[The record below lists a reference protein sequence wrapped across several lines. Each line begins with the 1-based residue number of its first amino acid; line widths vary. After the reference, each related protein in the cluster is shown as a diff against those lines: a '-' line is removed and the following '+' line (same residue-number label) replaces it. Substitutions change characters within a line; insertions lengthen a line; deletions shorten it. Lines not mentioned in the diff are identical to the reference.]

1 MKKIFI
7 SLICSLL
14 LSQNIYASELS
25 NIIEENDKINFEY
38 EVSREEKDSFIE
50 NLEKEINY
58 QDKNYK
64 MLDYDIVEQDYID
77 TIETNGIKE
86 INFNSNS
93 LEDILSVLP
102 KTINYNENGYI
113 GINNLDYENISV
125 TPIYNGYYEEY
136 IEETKQYF
144 DLIRNDMN
152 FIPKKLEKDGNK
164 LYLVNVNWY
173 KQTSKNTGMFE
184 ITDLYR
190 GEALYRGVKK
200 IYNPYTYKVIAK
212 YKGKA
217 EKKITQPLL
226 IKVVYEEVIPQ
237 IEEKEESNMAL
248 PLTIITTSSIFFV
261 LLLIYSSN
269 RVKVYCNKKYVGRFT
284 INNNIL
290 DISKSNTESS
300 NNYLLKFNNRLY
312 KKYRGK
318 SIKVLKGNL
327 SKYCKII
334 NRNIEIKL

>member
-1 MKKIFI
+1 
-7 SLICSLL
+7 
-14 LSQNIYASELS
+14 
-25 NIIEENDKINFEY
+25 
-38 EVSREEKDSFIE
+38 
-50 NLEKEINY
+50 
-58 QDKNYK
+58 
-64 MLDYDIVEQDYID
+64 
-77 TIETNGIKE
+77 
-86 INFNSNS
+86 
-93 LEDILSVLP
+93 
-102 KTINYNENGYI
+102 
-113 GINNLDYENISV
+113 
-125 TPIYNGYYEEY
+125 
-136 IEETKQYF
+136 
-144 DLIRNDMN
+144 
-152 FIPKKLEKDGNK
+152 
-164 LYLVNVNWY
+164 
-173 KQTSKNTGMFE
+173 MFE

>member
-1 MKKIFI
+1 MKQIFI
-7 SLICSLL
+7 YLICSLL

-25 NIIEENDKINFEY
+25 NIIEKNDKINFEY
-38 EVSREEKDSFIE
+38 EVSREEKDLFIE

-64 MLDYDIVEQDYID
+64 MLDYNIVEQDYID
-77 TIETNGIKE
+77 TIETNCIKE

-113 GINNLDYENISV
+113 GINNLDYENISI

-136 IEETKQYF
+136 IEEAIQYF
-144 DLIRNDMN
+144 YLIRNDMN
-152 FIPKKLEKDGNK
+152 FIPKEIEKDGHK
-164 LYLVNVNWY
+164 LYLVNVDWY
-173 KQTSKNTGMFE
+173 KQTTKNTGTFE

-190 GEALYRGVKK
+190 GEALYRGVKR
-200 IYNPYTYKVIAK
+200 IYNPYTYKVVAK
-212 YKGKA
+212 YKGNA
-217 EKKITQPLL
+217 EKKITQPFL
-226 IKVVYEEVIPQ
+226 IKVNYEEVIPQ
-237 IEEKEESNMAL
+237 IEEKEESNRTL
-248 PLTIITTSSIFFV
+248 PLAISTTSSIFFI
-261 LLLIYSSN
+261 LLIIFSSN
-269 RVKVYCNKKYVGRFT
+269 RVKVYCNKKYVGRYK
-284 INNNIL
+284 INNNVL
-290 DISKSNTESS
+290 DISKSNIKNS

-318 SIKVLKGNL
+318 SIKVLKGEL

-334 NRNIEIKL
+334 NKNIEIKL